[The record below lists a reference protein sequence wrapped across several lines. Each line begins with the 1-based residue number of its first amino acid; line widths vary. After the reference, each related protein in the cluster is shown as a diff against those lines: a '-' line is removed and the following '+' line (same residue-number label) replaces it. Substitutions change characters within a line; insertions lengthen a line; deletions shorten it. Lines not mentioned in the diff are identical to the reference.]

1 MPDTFKEKREKTGTK
16 VMSQLEM
23 GAQLIREKPARLRE
37 LRLAQEAANGGAV
50 TRAPVRGSAPPA
62 KKTKARKSGE
72 KGPSLSDWL
81 DTQQNQ
87 GRRG

>member
-1 MPDTFKEKREKTGTK
+1 MADLFKEKREKAGTK
-16 VMSQLEM
+16 AMSQLEIDAHLM
-23 GAQLIREKPARLRE
+23 REKTARLRE
-37 LRLAQEAANGGAV
+37 LRLAQEAANGAA
-50 TRAPVRGSAPPA
+50 RPAPARSAGPAA
-62 KKTKARKSGE
+62 KKKKARKSGE

>member
-1 MPDTFKEKREKTGTK
+1 MADGFKEKREKAGTK
-16 VMSQLEM
+16 AMSQIEID
-23 GAQLIREKPARLRE
+23 AQRMREKTARLRE
-37 LRLAQEAANGGAV
+37 LRLAAEAANGPI
-50 TRAPVRGSAPPA
+50 APKRSPAGKPPA
-62 KKTKARKSGE
+62 KKKKSGNSGE

>member
-1 MPDTFKEKREKTGTK
+1 MADLFKEKREKAGTK
-16 VMSQLEM
+16 VMSQLEID
-23 GAQLIREKPARLRE
+23 AQLMREKTARLRE
-37 LRLAQEAANGGAV
+37 LRLAQEAANGAAGGAPA
-50 TRAPVRGSAPPA
+50 RSNGPAA
-62 KKTKARKSGE
+62 KKKKARKSGE

>member
-1 MPDTFKEKREKTGTK
+1 MGDGFKEKREKAGSK
-16 VMSQLEM
+16 AMSRIEIDARLM
-23 GAQLIREKPARLRE
+23 REKTARLRE
-37 LRLAQEAANGGAV
+37 LRLAAEAANGPV
-50 TRAPVRGSAPPA
+50 APKRSPASKPPP
-62 KKTKARKSGE
+62 KKKKSGPSGE